1 MEEFRE
7 LFILLKE
14 YIHKQK
20 ENIALGAT
28 EGMTIL
34 LSVAATGFILIMLG
48 SIVLLLGG
56 FALAF
61 WIGELTDSA
70 AFGFGILAGAT
81 LLLAIVFWFK
91 RKQWVLQPI
100 ARLMVQIFLEDR
112 HNGNDND
119 SKQQK

>member
-14 YIHKQK
+14 YIRKQK

-70 AFGFGILAGAT
+70 ALGFGVLAGAT

-119 SKQQK
+119 STQQK